1 MPVWVYLNTQQAVA
15 RAGGDTAMGIQADTS
30 VTILVTVP
38 MVLILGY
45 FTDIGPVQLFLCVK
59 LLDFLKLVLASII
72 LKKERWLKNLTIR
85 SA

>member
-1 MPVWVYLNTQQAVA
+1 
-15 RAGGDTAMGIQADTS
+15 AMGIQADTS

-72 LKKERWLKNLTIR
+72 LKKERWIKNLTIR